1 MLVFS
6 RWTEEGGGS
15 GLHGEKGLGER
26 VSSRESCIPPGNS
39 VRVVEVFVI
48 GSCGQSRTCWIGYPL
63 SRDSP
68 IGQMARY
75 FPIGGF

>member
-1 MLVFS
+1 MFS
-6 RWTEEGGGS
+6 RWTEEGGGG
-15 GLHGEKGLGER
+15 GLYREMGLGEQ
-26 VSSRESCIPPGNS
+26 VSSKESCMYTPPGNS

-68 IGQMARY
+68 IGQMARCV
-75 FPIGGF
+75 PIGGF

>member
-1 MLVFS
+1 M
-6 RWTEEGGGS
+6 
-15 GLHGEKGLGER
+15 
-26 VSSRESCIPPGNS
+26 SSRESCIPPGNS

-75 FPIGGF
+75 FPIGVF